1 MGKTRIDYYINRRN
15 AQMHRIQAKH
25 NAQMR
30 RIQAK
35 YNAKINSELKRL
47 RKKGLL

>member
-1 MGKTRIDYYINRRN
+1 MGKTRIDYYINRR
-15 AQMHRIQAKH
+15 

-47 RKKGLL
+47 RRKGLL